1 MKTKNIFYNFC
12 RKLFKLKC
20 MKFHY
25 LNLNILVYKK
35 KKKVNAGYLLWHLFS
50 THARYFYDYY
60 ILLILFH
67 F

>member
-1 MKTKNIFYNFC
+1 
-12 RKLFKLKC
+12 

>member
-1 MKTKNIFYNFC
+1 MYEIS
-12 RKLFKLKC
+12 LFKFKYFSLQ
-20 MKFHY
+20 
-25 LNLNILVYKK
+25 K